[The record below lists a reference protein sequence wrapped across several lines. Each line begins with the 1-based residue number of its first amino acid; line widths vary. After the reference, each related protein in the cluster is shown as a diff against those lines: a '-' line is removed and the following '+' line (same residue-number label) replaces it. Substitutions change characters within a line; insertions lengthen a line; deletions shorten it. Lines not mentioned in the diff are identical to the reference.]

1 MPLKCYCT
9 KAEKYD
15 AVQTENN
22 PYPTVI
28 FSFPAEACNCV
39 YVTQN
44 VYFIIRIFM
53 IFFLKCY
60 ISEDHSIKHCPQYL
74 RVSTDTFF
82 PQDLPPHNIH
92 YNGFTIP
99 IV

>member
-53 IFFLKCY
+53 IFFFEMLY
-60 ISEDHSIKHCPQYL
+60 IRGSLNKTLSPVSQSIYRHIFSS
-74 RVSTDTFF
+74 R
-82 PQDLPPHNIH
+82 
-92 YNGFTIP
+92 FTTQ
-99 IV
+99 